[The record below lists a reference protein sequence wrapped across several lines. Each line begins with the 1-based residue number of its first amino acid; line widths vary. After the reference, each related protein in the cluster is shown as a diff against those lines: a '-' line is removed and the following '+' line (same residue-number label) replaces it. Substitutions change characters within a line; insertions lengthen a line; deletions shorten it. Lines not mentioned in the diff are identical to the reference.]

1 MSILNSKEKLKSVI
15 LDPREKTFMKPNN
28 KRTFLFII
36 VLQILL
42 GICQPIL
49 AEDWPT
55 RLHDKHRS
63 GVTSESLT
71 VPLTRAWTYKT
82 STQPEPAWT
91 ESPAQHDYY
100 HLWYDLKPRQSF
112 DFSFDVAV
120 ADNRVYFGSSKTGE
134 VTSLNAATGM
144 EDWTFFT
151 EGPVR
156 FCPHFDNGKVF
167 IGSDDGYA
175 YCLNASDGSLVWSER
190 AGPTDEMIW
199 GNEHMISVWPVR
211 GSVMVDGADVFWTV
225 GIFPQEGM
233 YVCKRNASDGTGGWA
248 VNASLPPQGYL
259 LATAANLFVPTGKTY
274 PTVYS
279 RSSGSYVGTVT
290 VNTRDGGSWALLTPD
305 ESEFWT
311 GPSVTNTTN
320 QFNASSRAHIASVSG
335 ANYLIADSTHSWYN
349 TDSKIYKLKR
359 SDRSVVWAIDYAY
372 PHALIKAGDTVF
384 AGGFKEIAAFDTDGT
399 RIWTAQVD
407 GKVYGLAVAN
417 GSLYASTDRG
427 SIYCF
432 NSTIPQITNNQGA
445 TDVTTGSAA
454 LNGYL
459 ESQGGS
465 ETTVRVFWGTSD
477 GGTNIGI
484 WQNSRDLGVKSPGPI
499 SIDADS
505 LAASAL
511 YYYRYLATNS
521 YGAVWA
527 PSSDSFI
534 TGPVTIQATD
544 NSASET
550 GLDTGTFTVY
560 RPAQTTGEPLEVHY
574 TVSGTAG
581 AGSDYQLLS
590 GSVVIQQGSTSADIV
605 VTPIQDLAMNEPD
618 ETVIVTLSSGGYVIG
633 APAAD
638 TVNISDNSSVSG
650 WTNMMKIRFQ
660 GYDRPSALID
670 FPVLV
675 ILNENIDN
683 FSYSQF
689 ASQSGGDLLFLNAE
703 QTQFLSYEIETWDTS
718 GNSYVWVKVPRI
730 ASSSDYI
737 FALWGNPD
745 ETTAPPY
752 TSDGSTWSNG
762 FANVW
767 HLKETSGIHRDST
780 TGGNDGTPENGVI
793 TNTTGIIGGADEFD
807 GDNDQITLSSNLT
820 VGSLSNTIS
829 SWVKIPTVGSGGLS
843 SGERVGIL
851 LGNYNSSPNCN
862 WELHD
867 DGQMR
872 TYWNDGGVSLYGTTD
887 LRDNIWHNIAWV
899 RDKAA
904 NRSYMYIDGSLE
916 KTITSAGSDV
926 VFNSTHKIGADNRGS
941 SAPNYH
947 GKLDEIRVSGVARSQ
962 DWLWASYQSQMNNS
976 AFMIYGEELTSPD
989 NLIAYWNFDADMT
1002 NVQGNSD
1009 LDGAGV
1015 GNAAVSNED
1024 VATGTGAL
1032 KIDDTSGSHYM
1043 DIASTVMLGDVATVN
1058 TVVAWYKYENIDG
1071 LTSDVRNFVWETAP
1085 ANYSLSFGVSS
1096 DTTDGR
1102 RRAQWY
1108 YQGSTGGQNSNLS
1121 NGPIVDDGQWHHVAM
1136 VWNKTSGR
1144 IKFYHDGSIAPSD
1157 GDVPITFEELN
1168 PNPTGFHIGSHRA
1181 GDGTRN
1187 WDGFIDE
1194 VAVFDVE
1201 LTSSQIQAL
1210 FDKEIG
1216 GQPVNPGNVLVLI
1229 P

>member
-1 MSILNSKEKLKSVI
+1 
-15 LDPREKTFMKPNN
+15 MKPNN

-36 VLQILL
+36 ILQTVS

-55 RLHDKHRS
+55 RLHDMHRG
-63 GVTSESLT
+63 GVTSETLT
-71 VPLTRAWTYKT
+71 VPLTQAWTYET

-91 ESPAQHDYY
+91 ESPARQDNYRSYY
-100 HLWYDLKPRQSF
+100 NLKPRQNF

-120 ADNRVYFGSSKTGE
+120 AGNRVYFGSSKTGA
-134 VTSLNAATGM
+134 VTCLNAATGL

-151 EGPVR
+151 DGPVR
-156 FCPHFDNGKVF
+156 FCPHIANGKVF
-167 IGSDDGYA
+167 VGSDDGYA
-175 YCLNASDGSLVWSER
+175 YCLNASDGSLVWSVR

-233 YVCKRNASDGTGGWA
+233 YVCKRNAADGTGGWT

-259 LATAANLFVPTGKTY
+259 LATSANLFVPTGKTY

-279 RSSGSYVGTVT
+279 RSSGSFVGNVR
-290 VNTRDGGSWALLTPD
+290 VSTRDGGSWALLTPD

-311 GPSVTNTTN
+311 GPSVTSNTG
-320 QFNASSRAHIASVSG
+320 QFNASTRAHIASVSG

-359 SDRSVVWAIDYAY
+359 SDRSIVWSIDYAY
-372 PHALIKAGDTVF
+372 PHALIKAGDTIF
-384 AGGFKEIAAFDTDGT
+384 AGGFKEIAAFDTDGS
-399 RIWTAQVD
+399 RIWTAKVD

-432 NSTIPQITNNQGA
+432 NATIPQITNNQGA
-445 TDVTTGSAA
+445 TDVTTSSAG
-454 LNGYL
+454 LNGFL

-465 ETTVRVFWGTSD
+465 DTTVHVSWGTSD
-477 GGTNIGI
+477 GGANIGN
-484 WQNSRDLGVKSPGPI
+484 WQNSMDLGVRNPGLL
-499 SIDADS
+499 SINAAG
-505 LAASAL
+505 LAESAL
-511 YYYRYLATNS
+511 YYYRYHATNS

-527 PSSDSFI
+527 PSSVSFI
-534 TGPVTIQATD
+534 TGPVSIQATD
-544 NSASET
+544 NSASEI

-574 TVSGTAG
+574 TLSGTAG
-581 AGSDYQLLS
+581 AGSDYQSLS
-590 GSVVIQQGSTSADIV
+590 GSVTIQQGSTSADII
-605 VTPIQDLAMNEPD
+605 VTPIQDLAMSEPN
-618 ETVIVTLSSGGYVIG
+618 ETVIATVSSGGYVIG
-633 APAAD
+633 DPAAA
-638 TVNISDNSSVSG
+638 TVTISDNSSASG
-650 WTNMMKIRFQ
+650 WANMMKIRFQ
-660 GYDRPSALID
+660 GYDRSSTLVD

-675 ILNENIDN
+675 ILNESIDN

-689 ASQSGGDLLFLNAE
+689 ASQSGGDLLFVNAQ
-703 QTQFLSYEIETWDTS
+703 QTQYLSYEIEKWDTS

-730 ASSSDYI
+730 ADSDDYI

-762 FANVW
+762 FAGVW

-780 TGGNDGTPENGVI
+780 TSGNSGTPENGVI
-793 TNTTGIIGGADEFD
+793 ANTTGIIGGADEFD
-807 GDNDQITLSSNLT
+807 GANDQITLSSNLS

-829 SWVKIPTVGSGGLS
+829 SWVKIPTVGSGGLGGS
-843 SGERVGIL
+843 ERVGIL

-862 WELHD
+862 WELHN

-872 TYWNDGGVSLYGTTD
+872 TYWNGGQINQYGTTD
-887 LRDNIWHNIAWV
+887 LRDNSWHHVAWV

-904 NRSYMYIDGSLE
+904 NRSYMYIDGRLE
-916 KTITSAGSDV
+916 KTITTAGSDV
-926 VFNSTHKIGADNRGS
+926 AFTATHKIGADNRGS
-941 SAPNYH
+941 GTPNFH
-947 GKLDEIRVSGVARSQ
+947 GKLDEVRVSGAARSQ

-976 AFMIYGEELTSPD
+976 AFMSYGEESASPG
-989 NLIAYWNFDADMT
+989 NLIAYWNFDTDMT
-1002 NVQGNSD
+1002 NVQGNSNF
-1009 LDGAGV
+1009 DGSAV
-1015 GNAAVSNED
+1015 GN
-1024 VATGTGAL
+1024 
-1032 KIDDTSGSHYM
+1032 
-1043 DIASTVMLGDVATVN
+1043 VATVN

-1071 LTSDVRNFVWETAP
+1071 LTWDVRNFVWETAP
-1085 ANYSLSFGVSS
+1085 ANYSLSFAVRS
-1096 DTTDGR
+1096 DTGDGR
-1102 RRAQWY
+1102 KHAQWY
-1108 YQGSTGGQNSNLS
+1108 YQGYGDAQSNNAS
-1121 NGPIVDDGQWHHVAM
+1121 YGPIVDDGQWHHVAM

-1144 IKFYHDGSIAPSD
+1144 IKSYHDGSIAPSD
-1157 GDVPITFEELN
+1157 GDVPITMGDLN
-1168 PNPTGFHIGSHRA
+1168 LGPTGFHIGNHRA
-1181 GDGTRN
+1181 GDGGRN
-1187 WDGFIDE
+1187 WDGYIDD
-1194 VAVFDVE
+1194 VAVFDAE
-1201 LTSSQIQAL
+1201 LTSGQIQAL

-1216 GQPVNPGNVLVLI
+1216 GQPVDPGNVLVLV